1 MKKLLLISCMLITC
15 ALSAQVLEVPTL
27 KSKAIQGEVKNIEWY
42 QHEYVVDKGL
52 IYVKKETETY
62 NGEGVLVSKLT
73 ENLKNNQSY
82 RTTYKLNKKGRLEEM
97 QIVNPDNNLA
107 LQTTDYEYKKGL
119 LVKTTQ
125 TQGANNVVK
134 NYSYDNQKRLTSV
147 EVLQNGSLSLT
158 EYYELDGEG
167 RRTKIS
173 RKLPADAAPKVTST
187 FTYTSKDGKLTTVE
201 NRQTNQGEYKI
212 TKIRDEATKRDE
224 SELTQKVGTNQ
235 QGISRQLFVDDAYGN
250 WIKGEVL
257 DQQHS
262 RPRLILRKITYANDS
277 VKGRSE
283 LLFPDDY
290 HAQFFRK
297 YSQKQV
303 AVNGKIYN
311 SGTAYNLDYTSDRLC
326 YVADLNAWVLLKKYD
341 DKSNMTQ
348 WAKAQVI
355 AGGRDKVLWAASSQ
369 GIDIFNTG
377 TKLVEGTSKIGY
389 ADYEIGGSTVAYVRG
404 DIHKSF
410 VAEQPAKRAGQVFIA
425 DLSDDDHYWGKA
437 SDSTYVLTGY
447 GKSIGLQKQIE
458 DKAGN
463 KLAMRK
469 NGTVYYWYALPQ
481 FRKYFDE
488 GQEGQIFKA
497 TPLYEPLKVI
507 NEEKTID
514 IDLSGFIYDKLKGGR
529 YRLKSKDGQT
539 VTSIASKTV
548 KTPDDELLA
557 YFPLTDQYILMEDY
571 YQLSLEKEWP
581 DLKVRVISDS
591 SAYAH
596 YIYNDGK
603 SIIFYKHG
611 ERIKNHKFS
620 SHKLDKEKLVY
631 GGLVYDST
639 SNFSYSMVYD
649 LAQGNSAGRMRKLP
663 ANNKGAYLLVLEGGR
678 WVIFQKGN
686 KADNYD
692 FSMVRGDNEVV
703 HFYKDDKGRTGAFSF
718 RGYGDA
724 GPGDF
729 IHANDLGDREVK
741 ELLKELGVDPGLKKS
756 SLEKEVVLSN
766 KREQTRAPW

>member
-15 ALSAQVLEVPTL
+15 GLSAQILEVPTL
-27 KSKAIQGEVKNIEWY
+27 KSKAIQGEVKSIEWY
-42 QHEYVVDKGL
+42 QHEYIVDKGL
-52 IYVKKETETY
+52 VYVKKETETY

-82 RTTYKLNKKGRLEEM
+82 KTTYKLNKKGRLEQM

-158 EYYELDGEG
+158 EYYELDSEG

-173 RKLPADAAPKVTST
+173 RKLPADNALKVTST
-187 FTYTSKDGKLTTVE
+187 FTYTSKEGKLTTVE

-212 TKIRDEATKRDE
+212 TKVRDEATKRDE
-224 SELTQKVGTNQ
+224 SEHTQKVGTSQ
-235 QGISRQLFVDDAYGN
+235 QGISRQLFANDGYGN

-262 RPRLILRKITYANDS
+262 RPRLVLRKITYANDS
-277 VKGRSE
+277 VTGRDE

-341 DKSNMTQ
+341 DTPNMTQ
-348 WAKAQVI
+348 WAEAQVI
-355 AGGRDKVLWAASSQ
+355 TGGRDKVLWAASSQ

-404 DIHKSF
+404 EIHKSF
-410 VAEQPAKRAGQVFIA
+410 IAEYPAKKAGQVFIA
-425 DLSDDDHYWGKA
+425 DLSDDNHYWGKA
-437 SDSTYVLTGY
+437 SDSTYVLVGH

-463 KLAMRK
+463 KLAMRTTGK
-469 NGTVYYWYALPQ
+469 VYYWYALPQ
-481 FRKYFDE
+481 FRRHFDE
-488 GQEGQIFKA
+488 GKEGQIYEV
-497 TPLYEPLKVI
+497 TPLYEPLKAI
-507 NEEKTID
+507 NEENAIE
-514 IDLSGFIYDKLKGGR
+514 IDLSGFTYDKLKGGR

-539 VTSIASKTV
+539 ITNIASKTV

-557 YFPLTDQYILMEDY
+557 YFSLTNQYILMEDY
-571 YQLSLEKEWP
+571 YQLSGDQEWP
-581 DLKVRVISDS
+581 DRKVRVISDS
-591 SAYAH
+591 SAYVH
-596 YIYNDGK
+596 YIYNEGK
-603 SIIFYKHG
+603 SIVFYKHG
-611 ERIKNHKFS
+611 ERIQKHKFS
-620 SHKLDKEKLVY
+620 SHKLNKDRRIY

-639 SNFSYSMVYD
+639 SNFSYGMTYNLAEGNGTGSM
-649 LAQGNSAGRMRKLP
+649 RILP
-663 ANNKGAYLLVLEGGR
+663 ANNKGAYLLKLEEGR
-678 WVIFQKGN
+678 WVIFEKGF

-692 FSMVRGDNEVV
+692 FSMLRSDNEVV
-703 HFYKDDKGRTGAFSF
+703 HFYKDDEGRTGAFSF

-729 IHANDLGDREVK
+729 IYAYDLGDREVQ
-741 ELLKELGVDPGLKKS
+741 ELLKELGVDSGLKKGG
-756 SLEKEVVLSN
+756 LEKKAISSG
-766 KREQTRAPW
+766 KREESQIPG